1 MLGLLECGEPP
12 GEEGPLLLAESAA
25 LPSPPCGLERL
36 GVLTGERTSPL
47 KRLMGTGLR
56 R

>member
-1 MLGLLECGEPP
+1 MLGLLDSEPL
-12 GEEGPLLLAESAA
+12 GGPSPAETDSAA
-25 LPSPPCGLERL
+25 LLSPPFGLERL

>member
-1 MLGLLECGEPP
+1 MLGLLDSDQPP
-12 GEEGPLLLAESAA
+12 GRPSPAGAESATFSS
-25 LPSPPCGLERL
+25 SPLGLERL